1 MRAGTVGAQLGLELP
16 MDEKPGVRVSAA
28 EMTHQGPGTN
38 KPSSLLNLESQIEPK
53 WFLPG

>member
-1 MRAGTVGAQLGLELP
+1 